1 MLPSPSVA
9 KPLIYNA
16 RIRERVDLTD
26 ALTIFHI
33 VPDEPITA
41 DGPWFVPG
49 QYVVLGMNNE
59 AEPDKGSVRRAM
71 SIGSAPEEKD
81 RVEFYIRYV
90 SKPESDNPLTH
101 LLWKTRAGD
110 PLYMRMKPTGKFTVN
125 DTCGA
130 GDTRLK
136 VFVAAGTGLAP
147 FVSIVRSHHLREP
160 AAALDQYCILHGAS
174 YPDDLGYRDELNR
187 YADSNRLH
195 YYSTVS
201 RPKEAPG
208 WTGDAGRVEDYFKVE
223 RLEELE
229 DRLGLGRGGFN
240 PDNVVVLVCGLQGTI
255 TESITRLATR
265 GFVPDH
271 RKIRRALEVADDT
284 PSSLFFEQYDNTPVI
299 DTDNPDVV
307 GPLRD
312 QIRSA
317 RASLSGR

>member
-1 MLPSPSVA
+1 MLPFSPVA

-33 VPDEPITA
+33 VPDEPIA
-41 DGPWFVPG
+41 GEGPWFVPG

-59 AEPDKGSVRRAM
+59 ADPDKGSVRRAM
-71 SIGSAPEEKD
+71 SIGSAPEE
-81 RVEFYIRYV
+81 RHAVEFYIRYV

-101 LLWKTRAGD
+101 LLWTAKTGD
-110 PLYMRMKPTGKFTVN
+110 PLYMRMKPTGKFTLR
-125 DTCGA
+125 DTCGP

-147 FVSIVRSHHLREP
+147 FVSVVRSHHLRAP
-160 AAALDQYCILHGAS
+160 TDRLDQYCILHGAS
-174 YPDDLGYRDELNR
+174 YPADLGYRDELNR
-187 YADSNRLH
+187 YASDHALH
-195 YYSTVS
+195 YFSTVS
-201 RPKEAPG
+201 RPKEAAD
-208 WTGDAGRVEDYFKVE
+208 WTGDAGRVEDYFKSE

-271 RKIRRALEVADDT
+271 RKIRRALEVGDDT

-299 DTDNPDVV
+299 DTDDPDVV

-312 QIRSA
+312 QLRSA
-317 RASLSGR
+317 RAALGR